1 MADSNQQQ
9 QDKLLSARLTDAARL
24 CGPGRPCFVGFL
36 DLHQQATAEKLI
48 HRICPPGC
56 LAVFDGGFPN
66 AERKVAGFFF
76 EGEQQLFPF
85 KGIKITYS
93 GKFGLL
99 NHRDFLGALLGLGI
113 KRESVGDIA
122 TREGEAVVLVLDE
135 IAPFI
140 FDNLKMVG
148 RAGVRL
154 EMTDDFCYNK
164 EDNVECF
171 QVCVAS
177 DRIDAVLA
185 AVTRQS
191 REKAVRLLEEGR
203 VRLNHETISE
213 KSGGVKGTELLSV
226 TGLGRWKLDG
236 YTGSSK
242 KGRLF
247 LAVKAFV

>member
-1 MADSNQQQ
+1 M
-9 QDKLLSARLTDAARL
+9 LM
-24 CGPGRPCFVGFL
+24 P
-36 DLHQQATAEKLI
+36 
-48 HRICPPGC
+48 RICHSGC

-66 AERKVAGFFF
+66 AERKLAGFFF
-76 EGEQQLFPF
+76 EGEEQTFPF

-93 GKFGLL
+93 EKIGLL

-113 KRESVGDIA
+113 RRESVGDIA
-122 TREGEAVVLVLDE
+122 VTEGEAIVLVLED
-135 IAPFI
+135 IVPFI
-140 FDNLKMVG
+140 LDNLKMVG

-177 DRIDAVLA
+177 DRIDAILA
-185 AVTRQS
+185 AVVHQS
-191 REKAVRLLEEGR
+191 REKAVRLLEEGK
-203 VRLNHETISE
+203 VRIDHQTVTE
-213 KSGGVKGTELLSV
+213 KSCCVKGTELLSV
-226 TGLGRWKLDG
+226 TGMGRWKLDG